1 MVDPVVEQR
10 RQDYLEW
17 LYQRAGRNDQ
27 LYTGLYQ
34 QRQQEL
40 LAIDMATMA
49 PSTLL
54 SERVGANAIHEVAA
68 WLHQQGLDLSAK
80 ALIREA

>member
-10 RQDYLEW
+10 RQEYLEW

-27 LYTGLYQ
+27 LYTGLFQ

-40 LAIDMATMA
+40 LEIDIATMA
-49 PSTLL
+49 PSTPL
-54 SERVGANAIHEVAA
+54 SERVGAAAIHEVAA
-68 WLHQQGLDLSAK
+68 WLRQQGLDLSAQ
-80 ALIREA
+80 ALIHEA